1 MSKYVKTLLTDEVK
15 RRWQGVENAL
25 LVSVTGLDAVRNS
38 QLRQKLRG
46 KNISLLMVKNS
57 IARRASE
64 GTPLAAAFEEM
75 EGSLAVVWGGEDIV
89 SLAKE
94 ISALAGDKLFAP
106 FAARGGVM
114 DGGRLTADQVA
125 AVSKWPSRQEQLSIV
140 AGQILSP
147 GAMLAS
153 QLISVGGALASQIK
167 QQGEGEETATE
178 SSGTESSSTES
189 TGTASSGTAEAGG
202 LAAEGGPSE
211 SAPSASG
218 GEAPSA

>member
-1 MSKYVKTLLTDEVK
+1 MSKYVKNLLTDEVK
-15 RRWQGVENAL
+15 RRWEGVENAL
-25 LVSVTGLDAVRNS
+25 LVTVAGLDAVKNS

-46 KNISLLMVKNS
+46 KNISLLMIKNS

-114 DGGRLTADQVA
+114 DGGRLTADQVE

-153 QLISVGGALASQIK
+153 QLISIGGALASQIK
-167 QQGEGEETATE
+167 QKSEGEEGAADGGVE
-178 SSGTESSSTES
+178 AGAGEAE
-189 TGTASSGTAEAGG
+189 ASSAPEASAPEASA
-202 LAAEGGPSE
+202 AAEGAPAAE
-211 SAPSASG
+211 SS

>member
-1 MSKYVKTLLTDEVK
+1 MSKYVKNLLTDEVK
-15 RRWQGVENAL
+15 RRWEGVENAL
-25 LVSVTGLDAVRNS
+25 LVTVAGLDAVKNS

-46 KNISLLMVKNS
+46 KNISLLMIKNS

-94 ISALAGDKLFAP
+94 IAALAGDKLFAP

-114 DGGRLTADQVA
+114 DGGRLTADQVE

-153 QLISVGGALASQIK
+153 QLISIGGALASQIK
-167 QQGEGEETATE
+167 QKSEGEEGVADGGVE
-178 SSGTESSSTES
+178 AGAGEAE
-189 TGTASSGTAEAGG
+189 ASSAPEASAPEASA
-202 LAAEGGPSE
+202 AAEGAPAAE
-211 SAPSASG
+211 SS